1 MVPKVVLSQPRGG
14 SPILAVRAVPLRS
27 PVKILK
33 APELDSE
40 IEAFKEIN
48 EVFFGAVAW
57 ILLHEIAHV
66 RLGHE
71 PDNGRS
77 HKQEKE
83 ADEFAA
89 KWVFKEV
96 PTDREREFR
105 IPVVGVALVWLLL
118 FAPVGGDTKHPPA
131 YARVMHVASY

>member
-1 MVPKVVLSQPRGG
+1 
-14 SPILAVRAVPLRS
+14 
-27 PVKILK
+27 
-33 APELDSE
+33 
-40 IEAFKEIN
+40 
-48 EVFFGAVAW
+48 
-57 ILLHEIAHV
+57 LLHEIAHV

-77 HKQEKE
+77 HKQEEE

-105 IPVVGVALVWLLL
+105 ILVVGVALAWLLL